1 MSDSD
6 YDSEVVP
13 INHLLSPD
21 EMMKKA
27 LTVRGYT
34 ARRLKRAKAKTN
46 VFRFK
51 HHFGISPV
59 TAVWVY
65 TYLQITNIPGA
76 KIKGGDL
83 DFKYFCMGLYYLRK
97 YPKEEVLSVEFNYS
111 NKHARNKTWEM
122 IEKIRKLKDKV
133 IVWEEDYLK
142 GKRWVLSVDGIHC
155 WVNEPQH
162 PQWSQDSAYY
172 SHKYNKAGLDYEL
185 GISLVD
191 NRLLWMRGPF
201 PAGTNDITVF
211 REGGL
216 LEQLKARKQS
226 AIGDKGYNGEPE
238 HCSTFNAHDNSGVR
252 LFKSRA
258 LKRHENF
265 NNLLKQNQILDTRF
279 RHGEQRFACAFE
291 ACCVLA
297 QYRIQG
303 EIPLYD
309 ILIEDV
315 VDRYKEDS
323 KDSM

>member
-1 MSDSD
+1 MDDSND
-6 YDSEVVP
+6 DPPPV
-13 INHLLSPD
+13 NHFVSPE
-21 EMMKKA
+21 EMMKTA
-27 LTVRGYT
+27 LRYRGYT
-34 ARRLKRAKAKTN
+34 ERRLKRAKGKTN
-46 VFRFK
+46 IFRFK

-65 TYLQITNIPGA
+65 TDLQTTNIPEA
-76 KIKGGDL
+76 KIQGGELDL
-83 DFKYFCMGLYYLRK
+83 KYFLMGLHYIRK
-97 YPKEEVLSVEFNYS
+97 YPSNEDQGVVFNYS
-111 NKHARNKTWEM
+111 SFWARMKTWEA
-122 IEKIRKLKDKV
+122 IKKIRALKGKV
-133 IVWEEDYLK
+133 ILWEDEYEQ

-155 WVNEPQH
+155 WFHEPSH
-162 PQWSQDSAYY
+162 PEFSQDPAYY

-201 PAGTNDITVF
+201 PAGTNDITIF
-211 REGGL
+211 REEGL
-216 LEQLKARKQS
+216 LAELKRRKQS

-238 HCSTFNAHDNSGVR
+238 YVSTYNAHDNKGVR

-279 RHGEQRFACAFE
+279 RHSQEQFAIAFE

-309 ILIEDV
+309 ILIEKV
-315 VDRYKEDS
+315 VDRYKEDLE
-323 KDSM
+323 DI